1 MPDLPGATVCRTGLP
16 LILLAAASA
25 LQAQMPVQTVAVQA
39 SPIAV
44 VSIDSSDPAKA
55 ATVTGALEVTGGRA
69 IIAASGTVTSGSQ
82 TTRVMLP
89 HRGELDVCAM
99 SSVKLA
105 ADTSVADGET
115 PGLLMAMDHG
125 AVEMSFAGASNLK
138 NADTLLTPDF
148 RILIGGPGAADV
160 KVRLGS
166 QGDTCVDNSGANGP
180 YVVVSSVFEGGA
192 YRVQP
197 GQRVMFQHG
206 SLHEVVDQEK
216 EPCGCPPPAPE
227 GNEFPLA
234 QSMGLAPE
242 PKVAPATTVSSE
254 AQTQAQS
261 VPPLVY
267 KSIEHVQVASISAQS
282 VPSSAHVASAAPA
295 PKRHAEAKKR
305 GFFASV
311 GHFFRRIFGAEG

>member
-1 MPDLPGATVCRTGLP
+1 MCRTGLP
-16 LILLAAASA
+16 VILLAAAA
-25 LQAQMPVQTVAVQA
+25 AMYPQTPAQNIGGQV
-39 SPIAV
+39 SPIAI

-55 ATVTGALEVTGGRA
+55 ATITGALEVTGGRA
-69 IIAASGTVTSGSQ
+69 IIAASGTITSGSE

-89 HRGELDVCAM
+89 HRGELHVCAM

-105 ADTSVADGET
+105 ADTSTAAGET

-125 AVEMSFAGASNLK
+125 AIEMSFAAASDLK

-166 QGDTCVDNSGANGP
+166 QGDTCVDNSGTNGP
-180 YVVVSSVFEGGA
+180 YVVVSGVFEGGA

-197 GQRVMFQHG
+197 GQHVMFQHG
-206 SLHEVVDQEK
+206 SLHEIVDQEK
-216 EPCGCPPPAPE
+216 ESCGCPPSEPK
-227 GNEFPLA
+227 GNEFPVA

-242 PKVAPATTVSSE
+242 PKPASVPAVNSA
-254 AQTQAQS
+254 AQTQVQS

-267 KSIEHVQVASISAQS
+267 RSKENTPTSAIPAQ
-282 VPSSAHVASAAPA
+282 PA
-295 PKRHAEAKKR
+295 PSAVTSASLGPATKPNVKAKKR
-305 GFFASV
+305 GFFSSV
-311 GHFFRRIFGAEG
+311 GHFFRRIFGAEE

>member
-1 MPDLPGATVCRTGLP
+1 MPDLPGATVCRAGLP
-16 LILLAAASA
+16 LIFLAAALA
-25 LQAQMPVQTVAVQA
+25 LQAQMPVQTAAVQA
-39 SPIAV
+39 SPIAI

-55 ATVTGALEVTGGRA
+55 ATVTGALVVTGGRA

-105 ADTSVADGET
+105 ADTSVAEGET
-115 PGLLMAMDHG
+115 PGLLLAMDHG
-125 AVEMSFAGASNLK
+125 AVEMSFAAASNLK

-242 PKVAPATTVSSE
+242 PKVAQAPALSSQG
-254 AQTQAQS
+254 QTQAQT

-267 KSIEHVQVASISAQS
+267 QSKENAPVAAI
-282 VPSSAHVASAAPA
+282 PAPA
-295 PKRHAEAKKR
+295 TGSSVSSTSGAPVPKRHAGAKRR

-311 GHFFRRIFGAEG
+311 GHFFRRIFGAEE

>member
-1 MPDLPGATVCRTGLP
+1 MPGATICRIGLP
-16 LILLAAASA
+16 LVLLAAASA
-25 LQAQMPVQTVAVQA
+25 IQAQLPGQTVGVQA
-39 SPIAV
+39 SPIAIV
-44 VSIDSSDPAKA
+44 AIDSSDPAKA
-55 ATVTGALEVTGGRA
+55 ATITGALEVTGGRA
-69 IIAASGTVTSGSQ
+69 IIAASGTITSGSE

-89 HRGELDVCAM
+89 HRGELHVCAM

-105 ADTSVADGET
+105 ADASTTAGET

-125 AVEMSFAGASNLK
+125 AVELSFAATSNLK

-160 KVRLGS
+160 KVRLGN

-206 SLHEVVDQEK
+206 SLHEIVDQEK
-216 EPCGCPPPAPE
+216 EPCGCPPSEPK

-234 QSMGLAPE
+234 QSMGLAPD
-242 PKVAPATTVSSE
+242 PKPAPAPAVDSA

-267 KSIEHVQVASISAQS
+267 KSTEQVKATAIPAQL
-282 VPSSAHVASAAPA
+282 VPSAVTVASAAPA
-295 PKRHAEAKKR
+295 PKLPATSKKR

-311 GHFFRRIFGAEG
+311 GHFFRRIFGADE